1 MIKPDF
7 GKWQQ
12 SLADMRRLMVEAKH
26 ERSRERFQALYMIGS
41 GQSNATRWAQL
52 IKRNERTVMTWV
64 HLYNRAGPAGLHYQH
79 SGGRSPFLAKAS
91 GQR

>member
-7 GKWQQ
+7 AKWQQ
-12 SLADMRRLMVEAKH
+12 SLEDMRRLMVEAKH

-41 GQSNATRWAQL
+41 GQSNATHWAQL
-52 IKRNERTVMTWV
+52 IQRNERTVMTWV
-64 HLYNRAGPAGLHYQH
+64 HLYNREGPEKMHYQH
-79 SGGRSPFLAKAS
+79 SGGRTPFLTKAS